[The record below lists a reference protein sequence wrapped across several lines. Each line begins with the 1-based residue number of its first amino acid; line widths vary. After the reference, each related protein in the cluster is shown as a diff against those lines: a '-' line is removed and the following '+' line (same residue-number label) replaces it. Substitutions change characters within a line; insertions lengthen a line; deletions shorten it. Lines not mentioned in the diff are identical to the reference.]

1 MKLKHIYE
9 FGPFRLD
16 AIERV
21 LLREGKP
28 VLVPPKDLE
37 TLLVLV
43 ESRGHIVE
51 KNELLERVWPGTFV
65 EEGNLTKH
73 ISNLR
78 QLLGDGL
85 NETTHI
91 ETIPRR
97 GYRFVAPVN
106 ELEPVPAQTGNPRF
120 VETLPRRGYRFI
132 ATANGWDAPAAIE
145 GPRPQPAPMP
155 GAKTALRVLGL
166 AALVLAGVA
175 VVLVGLNVS
184 GWRERLLPRIQSLAV
199 LPLENLS
206 GDPSQ
211 EYFADGMTEELI
223 TQLGKIRALRVISR
237 TSVNRYKGTKKPL
250 PEIARELDVD
260 AVVEGT
266 VARSGSRVRV
276 TANLVRVSPEKH
288 LWSERYERDLRDVL
302 LIQQDVAQAVA
313 NEIRVQL
320 TPRERERLSSAHQV
334 NSEAFEDY
342 LKGRYL
348 WNKRTE
354 EDLKKAL
361 QYFQLAIEK
370 DPSYARAYAGLA
382 DTYGVLGSW
391 ALDALP
397 PSEGASKQR
406 ATASK
411 ALEIDETLAEAHAS
425 LGGVMH
431 LYDWNWQGAEAEYR
445 RAIELNPGYATAHH
459 WYSQLLQ
466 QMGRFDECLAEGNR
480 AQQLDPLSPVISAS
494 FGWRFYL
501 ARRYDAAIEH
511 IRKTSEIEP
520 NFVQAHWYLGQV
532 YEQKGKYSEAIAEL
546 QQAAALSKGA
556 PIYLGALAH
565 AYAVS
570 GQRAEAAKVLAKLK
584 ERSREHYVSPY
595 NLAVVY
601 TGLGEREEAFEW
613 LERAYQDRSPWMANV
628 KLDPRLDPLHSDPRF
643 QGLLRRIGL
652 PQ

>member
-1 MKLKHIYE
+1 MKPKHIYE

-16 AIERV
+16 ATERV

-43 ESRGHIVE
+43 ENRGHLVE

-65 EEGNLTKH
+65 EEGNLAKH

-85 NETTHI
+85 NEITYI
-91 ETIPRR
+91 ETIPTR
-97 GYRFVAPVN
+97 GYRFLAPAN
-106 ELEPVPAQTGNPRF
+106 ELEQVPAQTGNPRF

-132 ATANGWDAPAAIE
+132 ATANGWEAPAAIE
-145 GPRPQPAPMP
+145 GPRPQPAPTP

-302 LIQQDVAQAVA
+302 LIQEDVAQAVA

-320 TPRERERLSSAHQV
+320 TPQERERLSSAHQV

-397 PSEGASKQR
+397 PGEGASKQR

-411 ALEIDETLAEAHAS
+411 ALEIDETLAAAHAS

-466 QMGRFDECLAEGNR
+466 QMGRFDESLAEGNR

-511 IRKTSEIEP
+511 IRKTSEIDP
-520 NFVQAHWYLGQV
+520 NFVRPHWYLGQV